1 MTKEIIENLIETDGL
16 QRERCDILSKRVDML
31 IEVSQMRKNTIDA
44 LIERIEKL
52 EARVKELENG
62 NR

>member
-1 MTKEIIENLIETDGL
+1 MEKVIENLVDIVEMHS
-16 QRERCDILSKRVDML
+16 ERIDIVSRRVNILND
-31 IEVSQMRKNTIDA
+31 VNQMRKNTIDA
-44 LIERIEKL
+44 LIERMEKL

>member
-1 MTKEIIENLIETDGL
+1 MEKVIENLVDIVEMHS
-16 QRERCDILSKRVDML
+16 ERIDIVSRRVDILNDVN
-31 IEVSQMRKNTIDA
+31 QMRKNTIDA
-44 LIERIEKL
+44 LIERMEKL

>member
-1 MTKEIIENLIETDGL
+1 MTKEIIENLIETDVL
-16 QRERCDILSKRVDML
+16 QRERCDTLSRRVDML

-52 EARVKELENG
+52 EQRVKQLENE
-62 NR
+62 